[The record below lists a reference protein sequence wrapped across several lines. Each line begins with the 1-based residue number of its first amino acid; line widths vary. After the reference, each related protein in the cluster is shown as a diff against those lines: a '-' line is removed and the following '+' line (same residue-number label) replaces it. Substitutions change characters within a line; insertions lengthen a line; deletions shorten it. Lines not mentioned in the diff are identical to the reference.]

1 MAGTGLAW
9 SGRALRKARVSSG
22 GESETARLPFVSQL
36 QMLGE
41 VALAMALGALL
52 GLEREL
58 AQKSAGLR
66 THMLVA
72 GAAAMLVGLVDALL
86 HRFLLPPISPFVR
99 ADPVPV
105 ITAVVMAVGFLGAGT
120 IIRRADREHVEGL
133 TTAAAM
139 LFSAAVGSAV
149 GLRLFLL
156 AVGATILALITLRG
170 FTAIEAV
177 IHRRA
182 SARPPGSQS

>member
-1 MAGTGLAW
+1 
-9 SGRALRKARVSSG
+9 VSLG
-22 GESETARLPFVSQL
+22 SQL
-36 QMLGE
+36 EILGE

-52 GLEREL
+52 GLERQL
-58 AQKSAGLR
+58 AHKSAGLR

-72 GAAAMLVGLVDALL
+72 GSSAMLVGLVDALL
-86 HRFLLPPISPFVR
+86 HRFLLPAISPLVR

-120 IIRRADREHVEGL
+120 IMRRSDGEHVEGL

-149 GLRLFLL
+149 GLRLFVLAIGATLL
-156 AVGATILALITLRG
+156 ALLTLRG
-170 FTAIEAV
+170 LLRVEERLF
-177 IHRRA
+177 R
-182 SARPPGSQS
+182 RPPVPPPGQ

>member
-1 MAGTGLAW
+1 
-9 SGRALRKARVSSG
+9 VSW
-22 GESETARLPFVSQL
+22 VSQL
-36 QMLGE
+36 EMLGQ

-58 AQKSAGLR
+58 ARKSAGLR
-66 THMLVA
+66 THMLIA

-86 HRFLLPPISPFVR
+86 HRFLLPAISPLVR

-120 IIRRADREHVEGL
+120 IIRRSDAEHVEGL

-149 GLRLFLL
+149 GLRQFLL
-156 AVGATILALITLRG
+156 AIGATVLALLTLRG
-170 FTAIEAV
+170 VMYFEEKLV
-177 IHRRA
+177 RRRGGG
-182 SARPPGSQS
+182 SAGRPN

>member
-1 MAGTGLAW
+1 
-9 SGRALRKARVSSG
+9 
-22 GESETARLPFVSQL
+22 
-36 QMLGE
+36 MLGE

-86 HRFLLPPISPFVR
+86 HRFLLPPISPLVR

-156 AVGATILALITLRG
+156 AIGATILALITLRG

-177 IHRRA
+177 IRRRA

>member
-1 MAGTGLAW
+1 MSLGWQVG
-9 SGRALRKARVSSG
+9 V
-22 GESETARLPFVSQL
+22 
-36 QMLGE
+36 LGE

-52 GLEREL
+52 GLERQL
-58 AQKSAGLR
+58 AHKSAGLR

-72 GAAAMLVGLVDALL
+72 GSSAMLVGLVDALL
-86 HRFLLPPISPFVR
+86 HRFLLPAISPLVR

-120 IIRRADREHVEGL
+120 IIRRPDAEHVEGL

-149 GLRLFLL
+149 GLRLFVL
-156 AVGATILALITLRG
+156 AVGATVLALLTLRG
-170 FTAIEAV
+170 LLRVEDKLM
-177 IHRRA
+177 RRP
-182 SARPPGSQS
+182 SVPPGR

>member
-1 MAGTGLAW
+1 MPL
-9 SGRALRKARVSSG
+9 L
-22 GESETARLPFVSQL
+22 SQL
-36 QMLGE
+36 EILGE

-58 AQKSAGLR
+58 AHKSAGLR

-86 HRFLLPPISPFVR
+86 HRFLLPAISPLVR

-120 IIRRADREHVEGL
+120 IIRRPDSEHVEGL

-139 LFSAAVGSAV
+139 LFSAAVGSAC
-149 GLRLFLL
+149 GLRQFLL
-156 AVGATILALITLRG
+156 AIGATILALATLRG
-170 FTAIEAV
+170 VIAIEKKLV
-177 IHRRA
+177 RR
-182 SARPPGSQS
+182 RPAPPSGT

>member
-1 MAGTGLAW
+1 MSLG
-9 SGRALRKARVSSG
+9 
-22 GESETARLPFVSQL
+22 SQFE
-36 QMLGE
+36 MLGE
-41 VALAMALGALL
+41 IALAMALGALL

-58 AQKSAGLR
+58 AHKSAGLR

-86 HRFLLPPISPFVR
+86 HRFLLPAISPLVR

-120 IIRRADREHVEGL
+120 IIRRDGGEVEGL

-139 LFSAAVGSAV
+139 LFSAAVGSAC
-149 GLRLFLL
+149 GLRQFLL
-156 AVGATILALITLRG
+156 AIGGTLLALVTLRG
-170 FTAIEAV
+170 FKVLEGRIQ
-177 IHRRA
+177 RDRQG
-182 SARPPGSQS
+182 PPAGPRS

>member
-1 MAGTGLAW
+1 MSLGA
-9 SGRALRKARVSSG
+9 
-22 GESETARLPFVSQL
+22 QL
-36 QMLGE
+36 EMLGE

-66 THMLVA
+66 TNMLVA

-86 HRFLLPPISPFVR
+86 HRFLLPAISPLVR

-120 IIRRADREHVEGL
+120 IIRRGDGEQVEGL

-139 LFSAAVGSAV
+139 LFSAGVGSAC
-149 GLRLFLL
+149 GLRQFLL
-156 AVGATILALITLRG
+156 AVGATILALLTLRG
-170 FTAIEAV
+170 FKILEGR
-177 IHRRA
+177 IRR
-182 SARPPGSQS
+182 RPPGPPPGPQG

>member
-1 MAGTGLAW
+1 
-9 SGRALRKARVSSG
+9 VSIG
-22 GESETARLPFVSQL
+22 SQFEV
-36 QMLGE
+36 LGE

-52 GLEREL
+52 GLERQL
-58 AQKSAGLR
+58 AHKSAGLR

-86 HRFLLPPISPFVR
+86 HRFLLPAISPLVR

-120 IIRRADREHVEGL
+120 IIRRSDGGHIEGL

-149 GLRLFLL
+149 GLRLFVL
-156 AVGATILALITLRG
+156 AVGGTLLALVTLRG
-170 FTAIEAV
+170 LLRVEDKLL
-177 IHRRA
+177 RRPSA
-182 SARPPGSQS
+182 SPPGG

>member
-1 MAGTGLAW
+1 
-9 SGRALRKARVSSG
+9 
-22 GESETARLPFVSQL
+22 
-36 QMLGE
+36 MLGE

-52 GLEREL
+52 GLERQL
-58 AQKSAGLR
+58 AHKSAGLR

-86 HRFLLPPISPFVR
+86 HRFLLPAISPLVR

-120 IIRRADREHVEGL
+120 IIRHPDGGHIEGL

-149 GLRLFLL
+149 GLRLFVL
-156 AVGATILALITLRG
+156 AVGATLLALVTLRG
-170 FTAIEAV
+170 LMHVEGKLP
-177 IHRRA
+177 R
-182 SARPPGSQS
+182 RPPAPPHGS

>member
-1 MAGTGLAW
+1 VSLA
-9 SGRALRKARVSSG
+9 
-22 GESETARLPFVSQL
+22 SQL
-36 QMLGE
+36 EILGE

-58 AQKSAGLR
+58 AHKSAGLR

-72 GAAAMLVGLVDALL
+72 GASAMLVGLVDALL
-86 HRFLLPPISPFVR
+86 HRFLLPSISPLVR

-120 IIRRADREHVEGL
+120 IIRRSDAEHVEGL

-149 GLRLFLL
+149 GLRQFLL
-156 AVGATILALITLRG
+156 AIGATVLALITLRG
-170 FTAIEAV
+170 VMVLEDKLL
-177 IHRRA
+177 RRRGGA
-182 SARPPGSQS
+182 SPGPTS

>member
-1 MAGTGLAW
+1 MPLG
-9 SGRALRKARVSSG
+9 
-22 GESETARLPFVSQL
+22 SQFE
-36 QMLGE
+36 MLGQ

-58 AQKSAGLR
+58 AHKSAGLR

-86 HRFLLPPISPFVR
+86 HRFLLPPISPLVR

-120 IIRRADREHVEGL
+120 IIRRGEGEVEGL

-139 LFSAAVGSAV
+139 LFSAAVGSAC
-149 GLRLFLL
+149 GLRQFLL
-156 AVGATILALITLRG
+156 AVGATILALLTLRG
-170 FTAIEAV
+170 FKILEGR
-177 IHRRA
+177 IRR
-182 SARPPGSQS
+182 RPPGPPPGPQS

>member
-1 MAGTGLAW
+1 MTL
-9 SGRALRKARVSSG
+9 L
-22 GESETARLPFVSQL
+22 SQL
-36 QMLGE
+36 EMLGQ

-58 AQKSAGLR
+58 AHKAAGLR

-86 HRFLLPPISPFVR
+86 HRFLLPAISPLVR

-120 IIRRADREHVEGL
+120 IIRRPDAEHVEGL

-139 LFSAAVGSAV
+139 LFAAAVGSAV
-149 GLRLFLL
+149 GLRQFLL
-156 AVGATILALITLRG
+156 AIGATVLALVTLRG
-170 FTAIEAV
+170 VKFLEDRLL
-177 IHRRA
+177 RRPQ
-182 SARPPGSQS
+182 PPSSGPG

>member
-1 MAGTGLAW
+1 MSLG
-9 SGRALRKARVSSG
+9 
-22 GESETARLPFVSQL
+22 SQFGI
-36 QMLGE
+36 LGE

-52 GLEREL
+52 GLERQL
-58 AQKSAGLR
+58 AHKAAGLR

-72 GAAAMLVGLVDALL
+72 GSSAMLVGLVDALL
-86 HRFLLPPISPFVR
+86 HRFLLPAISPLVR

-120 IIRRADREHVEGL
+120 IMRRSDGEHVEGL

-149 GLRLFLL
+149 GLRLFVL
-156 AVGATILALITLRG
+156 AIGATALALITLRG
-170 FTAIEAV
+170 LLRVEEKVF
-177 IHRRA
+177 R
-182 SARPPGSQS
+182 RPPVPPSGQ

>member
-1 MAGTGLAW
+1 
-9 SGRALRKARVSSG
+9 
-22 GESETARLPFVSQL
+22 
-36 QMLGE
+36 MLGE

-58 AQKSAGLR
+58 AHKSAGLR

-86 HRFLLPPISPFVR
+86 HRFLLPAISPLVR

-105 ITAVVMAVGFLGAGT
+105 ITAVVMAVGFLGAGS
-120 IIRRADREHVEGL
+120 IIRRADGDVEGL

-139 LFSAAVGSAV
+139 LFSAAVGSAC
-149 GLRLFLL
+149 GLRQFLL
-156 AVGATILALITLRG
+156 AIGATILALLTLRG
-170 FTAIEAV
+170 VMYLE
-177 IHRRA
+177 HKLLRR
-182 SARPPGSQS
+182 SAAPPPGSKS

>member
-1 MAGTGLAW
+1 MTL
-9 SGRALRKARVSSG
+9 
-22 GESETARLPFVSQL
+22 VSQL
-36 QMLGE
+36 EMLGQI
-41 VALAMALGALL
+41 ALAMALGALL

-58 AQKSAGLR
+58 AHKAAGLR

-86 HRFLLPPISPFVR
+86 HRFLLPAVSPLVR

-120 IIRRADREHVEGL
+120 IIRRGDAEHVEGL

-149 GLRLFLL
+149 GLQQFLL
-156 AVGATILALITLRG
+156 AIGATVLALITLRG
-170 FTAIEAV
+170 MKFIEDRLL
-177 IHRRA
+177 RRSHA
-182 SARPPGSQS
+182 SSAGRPG

>member
-1 MAGTGLAW
+1 MTLG
-9 SGRALRKARVSSG
+9 
-22 GESETARLPFVSQL
+22 SQL
-36 QMLGE
+36 EMLGE

-52 GLEREL
+52 GFEREL
-58 AQKSAGLR
+58 AHKAAGLR

-86 HRFLLPPISPFVR
+86 HRFLLPAISPLVR

-120 IIRRADREHVEGL
+120 IIRRGPGGQVEGL

-139 LFSAAVGSAV
+139 LFAAAVGSAV
-149 GLRLFLL
+149 GLRQYVL

-170 FTAIEAV
+170 LMYVEDKLV
-177 IHRRA
+177 RRA
-182 SARPPGSQS
+182 GPPPGR

>member
-1 MAGTGLAW
+1 MSLGWQFG
-9 SGRALRKARVSSG
+9 V
-22 GESETARLPFVSQL
+22 
-36 QMLGE
+36 LGE

-52 GLEREL
+52 GLERQL
-58 AQKSAGLR
+58 AHKSAGLR

-72 GAAAMLVGLVDALL
+72 GSSAMLVGLVDALL
-86 HRFLLPPISPFVR
+86 HRFLLPAISPLVR

-120 IIRRADREHVEGL
+120 IIRRPDAEHVEGL

-149 GLRLFLL
+149 GLRLFVL
-156 AVGATILALITLRG
+156 AVGATVFALATLRG
-170 FTAIEAV
+170 LLRVEDKLM
-177 IHRRA
+177 RRP
-182 SARPPGSQS
+182 SVPPGR

>member
-1 MAGTGLAW
+1 
-9 SGRALRKARVSSG
+9 VSLG
-22 GESETARLPFVSQL
+22 SQFE
-36 QMLGE
+36 MLGE

-58 AQKSAGLR
+58 AHKSAGLR

-86 HRFLLPPISPFVR
+86 HRFLLPAISPLVR

-120 IIRRADREHVEGL
+120 IIRRDGGEVEGL

-139 LFSAAVGSAV
+139 LFSAAVGSAC
-149 GLRLFLL
+149 GLRQFLL
-156 AVGATILALITLRG
+156 AIGGTLLALVTLRG
-170 FTAIEAV
+170 FKVLEGRI
-177 IHRRA
+177 RRD
-182 SARPPGSQS
+182 RQGPPAGPRS